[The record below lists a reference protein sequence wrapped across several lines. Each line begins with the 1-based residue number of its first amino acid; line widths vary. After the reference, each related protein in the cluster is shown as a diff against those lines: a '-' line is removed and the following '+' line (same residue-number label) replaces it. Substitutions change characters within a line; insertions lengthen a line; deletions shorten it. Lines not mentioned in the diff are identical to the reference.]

1 MPIIENDSTPAAS
14 GRSDTVRV
22 PLYRLAHSR
31 TGDKGNISNISVIA
45 YDSKHY
51 CLLREQLTP
60 EAVSAWFA
68 QRKPRHVTRHEI
80 ETLGALNFVLDGVLD
95 GGVNSALNLDTHGKA
110 LSFHMLDISI
120 AVPSAMADGLPDIAS
135 PSP

>member
-14 GRSDTVRV
+14 GGSDTVHV

-68 QRKPRHVTRHEI
+68 QRKPKHVTRHEI
-80 ETLGALNFVLDGVLD
+80 ETLGALNFPHAGYFHSRTDCDGRWLA
-95 GGVNSALNLDTHGKA
+95 GHCLAIT
-110 LSFHMLDISI
+110 LSFSPLAYM
-120 AVPSAMADGLPDIAS
+120 PSKQANNDSRTGDRP
-135 PSP
+135 